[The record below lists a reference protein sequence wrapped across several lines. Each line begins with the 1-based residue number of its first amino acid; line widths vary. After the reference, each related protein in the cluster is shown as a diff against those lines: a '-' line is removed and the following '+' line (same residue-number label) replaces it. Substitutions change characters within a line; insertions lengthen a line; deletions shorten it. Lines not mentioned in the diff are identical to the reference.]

1 LVAHRDCEVVILAAC
16 ATAHEQILRIVS
28 NDGFMDSDDQNS
40 TWIDAAKALAAK
52 HLDDWLQF
60 MNGFD

>member
-1 LVAHRDCEVVILAAC
+1 MVAHRDCEVVLAAC

-28 NDGFMDSDDQNS
+28 NDGFMDSV
-40 TWIDAAKALAAK
+40 AAKALAAK

-60 MNGFD
+60 MTGFD